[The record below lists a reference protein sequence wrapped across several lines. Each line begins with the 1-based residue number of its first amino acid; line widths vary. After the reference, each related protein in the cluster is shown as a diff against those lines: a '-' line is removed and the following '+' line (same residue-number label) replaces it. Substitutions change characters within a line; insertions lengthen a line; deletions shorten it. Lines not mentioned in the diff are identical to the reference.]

1 MAEIWSDY
9 SGAIISDMDP
19 MIKKKYGFALSDL
32 LTNPKK
38 FAGTED
44 IGIKIGNIKEEVD
57 SYIDAQKQE
66 ALKKETN
73 FSNMLERADSIT
85 GKIAQRISV
94 IAKQNNVPSIKP
106 VAIDR
111 NTDNEEHIYVDS
123 SDDSVMALVEKLAAS
138 SMVIA
143 DFTTDYN
150 DHKLGEWYFSG
161 HKNYT
166 LTVYMPTSNIM
177 LLDTSKE
184 ELDALLGAASD
195 FIE

>member
-57 SYIDAQKQE
+57 SYIDAQKQD

-73 FSNMLERADSIT
+73 FSDMLERADSIT

>member
-150 DHKLGEWYFSG
+150 DRKLGEWYFSG